1 MRAVCRGCM
10 NRCSLEEGQ
19 TGMCRA
25 RKNTG
30 GAVIPVNYGKI
41 TSMALDPIEKKPLR
55 RFLPGSVIL
64 SVGSFGCNLRC
75 PFCHNALL
83 VTRLAETPEIPE
95 QEVLDFLASRRGLL
109 DGVVLTGGEP
119 LLQPDAADFLRK
131 VRELGFAVKLDTNG
145 CDPARLAEILNQGL
159 VDYVAMDVKNAP
171 ARYAETVGI
180 PGFNPAPVEESIRL
194 LRKSTVDYEFRTTL
208 VRELHRP
215 EDLDAIAAWLAGA
228 PRYYLQNFVDSG
240 NLIGRGYHGFTA
252 EQLQGF
258 AERVRPFFGA
268 VELRGID

>member
-1 MRAVCRGCM
+1 MRMRI
-10 NRCSLEEGQ
+10 
-19 TGMCRA
+19 
-25 RKNTG
+25 G
-30 GAVIPVNYGKI
+30 GLQKVTLLDYPGKVAC
-41 TSMALDPIEKKPLR
+41 TV
-55 RFLPGSVIL
+55 FLP
-64 SVGSFGCNLRC
+64 GCNLRC
-75 PFCHNALL
+75 PFCHNPALVL
-83 VTRLAETPEIPE
+83 PDRETDSLSAEELLAFLET
-95 QEVLDFLASRRGLL
+95 RRGKL
-109 DGVVLTGGEP
+109 DGVCVTGGEP
-119 LLQPDAADFLRK
+119 TLYEDLPALLRQIRG
-131 VRELGFAVKLDTNG
+131 LGFAVKLDTNG

>member
-1 MRAVCRGCM
+1 MHIHGLQKLAMVDYPGK
-10 NRCSLEEGQ
+10 LAATVF
-19 TGMCRA
+19 TG
-25 RKNTG
+25 
-30 GAVIPVNYGKI
+30 
-41 TSMALDPIEKKPLR
+41 
-55 RFLPGSVIL
+55 
-64 SVGSFGCNLRC
+64 GCNLRC

-83 VTRLAETPEIPE
+83 VTRLAETPEI
-95 QEVLDFLASRRGLL
+95 
-109 DGVVLTGGEP
+109 
-119 LLQPDAADFLRK
+119 PDAADFLRK

>member
-1 MRAVCRGCM
+1 MVDYPGKLAATVF
-10 NRCSLEEGQ
+10 
-19 TGMCRA
+19 TG
-25 RKNTG
+25 
-30 GAVIPVNYGKI
+30 
-41 TSMALDPIEKKPLR
+41 
-55 RFLPGSVIL
+55 
-64 SVGSFGCNLRC
+64 GCNLRC

-83 VTRLAETPEIPE
+83 VTPLAETPEIPE

-215 EDLDAIAAWLAGA
+215 ERPGRHRRLAGRGA
-228 PRYYLQNFVDSG
+228 PVLSSELCGLRQSD
-240 NLIGRGYHGFTA
+240 
-252 EQLQGF
+252 
-258 AERVRPFFGA
+258 RPGISRLYSRAAAGLCGA
-268 VELRGID
+268 GPAVLWSCGAARH

>member
-1 MRAVCRGCM
+1 MEIQGLQKMTLLDYPGKVACTVFLGGC
-10 NRCSLEEGQ
+10 
-19 TGMCRA
+19 
-25 RKNTG
+25 
-30 GAVIPVNYGKI
+30 
-41 TSMALDPIEKKPLR
+41 D
-55 RFLPGSVIL
+55 
-64 SVGSFGCNLRC
+64 LRC
-75 PFCHNALL
+75 PFCHNGELVEGEAPAALDDGEL
-83 VTRLAETPEIPE
+83 TA
-95 QEVLDFLASRRGLL
+95 FLKKRQGLL
-109 DGVVLTGGEP
+109 DGVCVTGGEP
-119 LLQPDAADFLRK
+119 LLRPELEGLLGRIK
-131 VRELGFAVKLDTNG
+131 ELGFPVKLDTNG

>member
-1 MRAVCRGCM
+1 MTGYIH
-10 NRCSLEEGQ
+10 SLE
-19 TGMCRA
+19 
-25 RKNTG
+25 
-30 GAVIPVNYGKI
+30 
-41 TSMALDPIEKKPLR
+41 SMGLVDGPGVRCVVFLQGCPLR
-55 RFLPGSVIL
+55 CLY
-64 SVGSFGCNLRC
+64 
-75 PFCHNALL
+75 CHNPDTQTAEGGEAVEPEALVRRL
-83 VTRLAETPEIPE
+83 LRFRPYFDRSGGGVT
-95 QEVLDFLASRRGLL
+95 FS
-109 DGVVLTGGEP
+109 GGEP
-119 LLQPDAADFLRK
+119 LLQPDAADFLWK

>member
-1 MRAVCRGCM
+1 MHIHGLQKLAMVDYPGK
-10 NRCSLEEGQ
+10 LAATVF
-19 TGMCRA
+19 TG
-25 RKNTG
+25 
-30 GAVIPVNYGKI
+30 
-41 TSMALDPIEKKPLR
+41 
-55 RFLPGSVIL
+55 
-64 SVGSFGCNLRC
+64 GCNLRC

-95 QEVLDFLASRRGLL
+95 QEVL
-109 DGVVLTGGEP
+109 VLTGGEP
-119 LLQPDAADFLRK
+119 LLQPDAADFLWK

>member
-1 MRAVCRGCM
+1 MHIHGLQKLAMVDYPGK
-10 NRCSLEEGQ
+10 LAATVF
-19 TGMCRA
+19 TG
-25 RKNTG
+25 
-30 GAVIPVNYGKI
+30 
-41 TSMALDPIEKKPLR
+41 
-55 RFLPGSVIL
+55 
-64 SVGSFGCNLRC
+64 GCNLRC

-109 DGVVLTGGEP
+109 DGVVLTGGGAAPPAGPAGFSSTRGFGGGWPPRGGEP

>member
-1 MRAVCRGCM
+1 M
-10 NRCSLEEGQ
+10 NYMDDASTFERSLLQ
-19 TGMCRA
+19 KA
-25 RKNTG
+25 RQKH
-30 GAVIPVNYGKI
+30 IPVTG
-41 TSMALDPIEKKPLR
+41 ALELLPLCNMNCDMCYVR
-55 RFLPGSVIL
+55 L
-64 SVGSFGCNLRC
+64 SRSEMERQGRLRT
-75 PFCHNALL
+75 
-83 VTRLAETPEIPE
+83 VEEWVRLAEQMQKAGT
-95 QEVLDFLASRRGLL
+95 VFLL
-109 DGVVLTGGEP
+109 LTGGEP

-180 PGFNPAPVEESIRL
+180 PGFNPAPVEESI
-194 LRKSTVDYEFRTTL
+194 VDYEFRTTL

>member
-1 MRAVCRGCM
+1 M
-10 NRCSLEEGQ
+10 EGSGHAHSRTSE
-19 TGMCRA
+19 TGH
-25 RKNTG
+25 G
-30 GAVIPVNYGKI
+30 G
-41 TSMALDPIEKKPLR
+41 
-55 RFLPGSVIL
+55 LPGKAGGHGVHRRL
-64 SVGSFGCNLRC
+64 QPAV
-75 PFCHNALL
+75 PLL
-83 VTRLAETPEIPE
+83 PQRIAGDPAGGDAGDPE

>member
-1 MRAVCRGCM
+1 MHIHGLQKLAMVDYPGK
-10 NRCSLEEGQ
+10 LAATVF
-19 TGMCRA
+19 TG
-25 RKNTG
+25 
-30 GAVIPVNYGKI
+30 
-41 TSMALDPIEKKPLR
+41 
-55 RFLPGSVIL
+55 
-64 SVGSFGCNLRC
+64 GCNLRC

-95 QEVLDFLASRRGLL
+95 QEV
-109 DGVVLTGGEP
+109 TGGEP